1 MKFEYSKPEIELEL
15 FQISDVITMSDAGD
29 MGSIEDPNSK
39 VPVIDWSEFA

>member
-29 MGSIEDPNSK
+29 MGSIENPNPA
-39 VPVIDWSEFA
+39 VPVLPWT